1 MTLHLFQYLDKKE
14 NHIANVEENQ
24 PKVSKSYSTYMF
36 LKR

>member
-24 PKVSKSYSTYMF
+24 PKETKSYSTYMF
-36 LKR
+36 SKR